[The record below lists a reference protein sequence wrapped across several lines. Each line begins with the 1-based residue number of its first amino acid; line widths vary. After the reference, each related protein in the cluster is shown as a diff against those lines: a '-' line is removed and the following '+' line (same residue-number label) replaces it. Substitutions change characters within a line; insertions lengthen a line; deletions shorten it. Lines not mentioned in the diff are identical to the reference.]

1 MTPAMRQILARQPF
15 ERKLEQV
22 AQLLATTNAL
32 KAARSVSKGDY
43 VKERDVLFAGGTVNS
58 LFEQAAAYQPK

>member
-22 AQLLATTNAL
+22 AQLLTTANAL

-43 VKERDVLFAGGTVNS
+43 VKERDALFAGETVNS
-58 LFEQAAAYQPK
+58 LFEQATTYGRK

>member
-22 AQLLATTNAL
+22 AQLLATANAL
-32 KAARSVSKGDY
+32 KADRSASKGDY
-43 VKERDVLFAGGTVNS
+43 VKDRDALFAGETVNS
-58 LFEQAAAYQPK
+58 IFEQAAAYQPK